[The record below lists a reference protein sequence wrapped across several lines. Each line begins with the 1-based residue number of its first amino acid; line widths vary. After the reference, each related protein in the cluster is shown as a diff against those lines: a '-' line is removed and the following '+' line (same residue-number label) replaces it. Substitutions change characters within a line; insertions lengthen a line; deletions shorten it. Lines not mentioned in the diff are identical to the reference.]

1 MIILS
6 RNAAIVNRKKK
17 KKDKNIF
24 DLGIAFLISMCYNRK
39 VLNIG
44 V

>member
-1 MIILS
+1 MFMLS
-6 RNAAIVNRKKK
+6 RFYGNVNRKSA

-24 DLGIAFLISMCYNRK
+24 DLGIAFLILMCYNRK
-39 VLNIG
+39 VLNTG